1 MASDESLQFL
11 EHLRRNDHLAKTAA
25 SGGQPIEQ
33 GAALRP
39 QSKLWELTS
48 LSAGDFADEA
58 ARFAG
63 LTRVTLQ
70 ELLSAPALNE
80 AFSQRFLREMTVFPY
95 QTADG
100 RAALAVADPTDR
112 AAQRAAE
119 IVLRRDVTI
128 TVASVEDLSVVLDRR
143 LGEDSA
149 EPADAAGGLVLRED
163 DIESLRDLASGAPVV
178 RAVND
183 LLEKAVELR
192 ASDIHIEP
200 FQTGLVVRMRVDG
213 LLRPVAAPAGV
224 LPQALISRIKIVA
237 NLNIAERR
245 LPQDGA
251 ARLRVGRTDID
262 IRVAIMPMQHGESA
276 VVRILPK
283 DRNLLVVDRLGFSP
297 ADEVKLRRLLK
308 LPHGM
313 IVVTGPTG
321 SGKTTTLATVLSILN
336 EPGRKILTVEDP
348 VEYDIPGVNQAQ
360 VKPAIGL
367 TFAAALRS
375 FVRQD
380 PDVIMVGE
388 IRDNETAHVAIHA
401 ALTGHLV
408 LTTLHTESA
417 PAAVPRLLD
426 LGVEGYLLRS
436 TLRAVVAQRLVRHLC
451 ERCKTP
457 KTLTDADIAE
467 DPRLAELGFRAG
479 EVLQSP
485 CGCERCSGTGYRG
498 RLGVFEML
506 EMTDEIRSLIGERT
520 DGHKIDEA
528 AIRAGMTTMIGR
540 RHREMP
546 RRPDI
551 AGGTAS
557 RHHGALRSDHAEL
570 PLPGPDAERRGRER
584 HALGADGRRGRPPH
598 RISPPVADRDR
609 RGQEGYGREQRQ
621 FRPVRPAKP
630 GGGDDVHARSCAA
643 LEGQCAAG
651 RRARTVGE

>member
-1 MASDESLQFL
+1 MTSDESLQFL
-11 EHLRRNDHLAKTAA
+11 EHLRRNDHLTKSAA
-25 SGGQPIEQ
+25 LNGQPMEQ
-33 GAALRP
+33 GAASRAR
-39 QSKLWELTS
+39 LWELTD
-48 LSAGDFADEA
+48 LSPNDFADEA
-58 ARFAG
+58 ARFSR
-63 LTRVTLQ
+63 LERVNLQ

-80 AFSQRFLREMTVFPY
+80 TFSQRFLREMTVFPY
-95 QTADG
+95 QAADG
-100 RAALAVADPTDR
+100 SAALAVADPTDK

-119 IVLRRDVTI
+119 IVLRREVALK
-128 TVASVEDLSVVLDRR
+128 VASVEDLNVVLDRR
-143 LGEDSA
+143 LGEDSTEA
-149 EPADAAGGLVLRED
+149 ADATGLLLPRED

-200 FQTGLVVRMRVDG
+200 FQAGLVVRMRVDG
-213 LLRPVAAPAGV
+213 LLRPVTAPAGV
-224 LPQALISRIKIVA
+224 LPQAVISRIKIIA

-251 ARLRVGRTDID
+251 ARLRVGRADID
-262 IRVAIMPMQHGESA
+262 IRVAIMPMQHGESG

-283 DRNLLVVDRLGFSP
+283 DRNLLVVERLGFLT

-321 SGKTTTLATVLSILN
+321 SGKTTTLATVLTILN
-336 EPGRKILTVEDP
+336 EPGRKILTIEDP

-388 IRDNETAHVAIHA
+388 IRDDETAHVAIHA

-417 PAAVPRLLD
+417 AAAVPRLLD

-436 TLRAVVAQRLVRHLC
+436 TLRAVVAQRLVRQLC

-457 KTLTDADIAE
+457 KALTFADFAE
-467 DPRLAELGFRAG
+467 DPRLTALGFRAG
-479 EVLQSP
+479 EILQAP
-485 CGCERCSGTGYRG
+485 CGCERCGGTGYRG
-498 RLGVFEML
+498 RLGVFEVL
-506 EMTDEIRSLIGERT
+506 ELTDEIRALIGEKT
-520 DGHKIDEA
+520 DGHKVDEA
-528 AIRAGMTTMIGR
+528 AIRGGMTTMV
-540 RHREMP
+540 
-546 RRPDI
+546 
-551 AGGTAS
+551 
-557 RHHGALRSDHAEL
+557 
-570 PLPGPDAERRGRER
+570 
-584 HALGADGRRGRPPH
+584 ADGLAKCRAGLT
-598 RISPPVADRDR
+598 SPSELLRVTT
-609 RGQEGYGREQRQ
+609 
-621 FRPVRPAKP
+621 VR
-630 GGGDDVHARSCAA
+630 
-643 LEGQCAAG
+643 
-651 RRARTVGE
+651 